1 MEAYLEIFEGE
12 ESGGWNWMRGLLD
25 YHFPWQMLPFCFIF
39 FQISYQ
45 HMKNTFISGMSL
57 LVFKSSYL
65 SCKSH
70 ARAPAVSKI
79 RRRVVESSHGS
90 RASC

>member
-1 MEAYLEIFEGE
+1 
-12 ESGGWNWMRGLLD
+12 MRGLLEYRAALAD
-25 YHFPWQMLPFCFIF
+25 ATFLLHLLSNKLP
-39 FQISYQ
+39 QQ
-45 HMKNTFISGMSL
+45 MKNTFISGMSL

>member
-1 MEAYLEIFEGE
+1 MRRLLEYHA
-12 ESGGWNWMRGLLD
+12 GLADATFLLRLSNK
-25 YHFPWQMLPFCFIF
+25 LP
-39 FQISYQ
+39 Q

>member
-1 MEAYLEIFEGE
+1 
-12 ESGGWNWMRGLLD
+12 
-25 YHFPWQMLPFCFIF
+25 
-39 FQISYQ
+39 
-45 HMKNTFISGMSL
+45 MKNTFISGMSL

-79 RRRVVESSHGS
+79 RRCRAAGLLPQSTLLTLGKYRVRRDNFHTQTM
-90 RASC
+90 